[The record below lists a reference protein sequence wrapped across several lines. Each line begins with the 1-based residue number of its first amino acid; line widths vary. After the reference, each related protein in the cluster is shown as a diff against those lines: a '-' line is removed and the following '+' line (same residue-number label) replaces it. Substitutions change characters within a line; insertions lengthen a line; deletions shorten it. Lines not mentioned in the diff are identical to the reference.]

1 MSSLHKALKE
11 KVSRNLKL
19 SLLMKYLSITI
30 FDPCDTILQL
40 ILDNVHIMV

>member
-19 SLLMKYLSITI
+19 SLLGLATLNCTEKIR
-30 FDPCDTILQL
+30 
-40 ILDNVHIMV
+40 